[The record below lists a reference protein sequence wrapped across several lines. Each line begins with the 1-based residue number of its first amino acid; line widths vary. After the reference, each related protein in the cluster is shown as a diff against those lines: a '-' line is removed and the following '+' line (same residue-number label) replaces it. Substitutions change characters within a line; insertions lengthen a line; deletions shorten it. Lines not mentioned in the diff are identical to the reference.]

1 MKSLPNFLPKIAHSR
16 PHLTLAIVLGAVV
29 LPFLPGHWRWLSRVL
44 TAWDVTVWTYLA
56 TMGWMM
62 LRADQ
67 HDIKRAACRQDEK
80 GPVILA
86 TLSIAVMISL
96 AAIVSQLTTLKD
108 APHADLAMHYGFV
121 VLTLTGSWFMVGVM
135 FCSHYAHL
143 YYTHTGGEPAL
154 GFPDRHLKPNYWDF
168 LYFSFTISV
177 AVQTS
182 DVTVRCR
189 RLRKVV
195 LGQSVLCFFY
205 NLAIL
210 GLSINIAASLING

>member
-1 MKSLPNFLPKIAHSR
+1 MSLRLPLPAIIHSR
-16 PHLTLAIVLGAVV
+16 PHLSLAIVLGAAAYPLV
-29 LPFLPGHWRWLSRVL
+29 PGDWPW
-44 TAWDVTVWTYLA
+44 TARLLACWDVLAWTYLLM
-56 TMGWMM
+56 MGWMM
-62 LRADQ
+62 TQADH

-86 TLSIAVMISL
+86 VLSLAVLVSL
-96 AAIVSQLTTLKD
+96 AAIVSQLTAAK
-108 APHADLAMHYGFV
+108 APDSLVQRYALS
-121 VLTLTGSWFMVGVM
+121 VLTLIGSWFMVGVM

-143 YYTHTGGEPAL
+143 YYMEDSDNKPL
-154 GFPDRHLKPNYWDF
+154 GFPDSDVQPNYWDF
-168 LYFSFTISV
+168 LYFSFTICV

-182 DVTVRCR
+182 DVSVRNR
-189 RLRKVV
+189 RLRQVV

>member
-1 MKSLPNFLPKIAHSR
+1 MKLTLPGIIHSR
-16 PHLTLAIVLGAVV
+16 PHLSVAIVLGALTAPL
-29 LPFLPGHWRWLSRVL
+29 LPADWPWLSRLL

-56 TMGWMM
+56 TMAVMM
-62 LRADQ
+62 LRADH
-67 HDIKRAACRQDEK
+67 HDIRRAARKQDER

-86 TLSIAVMISL
+86 TLSLAVMISL
-96 AAIVSQLTTLKD
+96 AAIVSQLSQGG
-108 APHADLAMHYGFV
+108 AAVHYSFV
-121 VLTLTGSWFMVGVM
+121 VLTLVGSWFMVGTM

-143 YYTHTGGEPAL
+143 YYENETAEPPLA
-154 GFPDRHLKPNYWDF
+154 FPDRALQPNYWDF
-168 LYFSFTISV
+168 LYFSFTICV

-182 DVTVRCR
+182 DVEVRSR
-189 RLRKVV
+189 SLRKVV

>member
-1 MKSLPNFLPKIAHSR
+1 MNLRLPGIIHSR
-16 PHLTLAIVLGAVV
+16 PHLSTAILLGVAAYPLLPDAWPLLTRGLAC
-29 LPFLPGHWRWLSRVL
+29 
-44 TAWDVTVWTYLA
+44 WDILVWTYLA
-56 TMGWMM
+56 TMAWMM
-62 LRADQ
+62 VQADH
-67 HDIKRAACRQDEK
+67 HDIKRAACRQDER

-86 TLSIAVMISL
+86 VLSLAVMVSL
-96 AAIVSQLTTLKD
+96 AAIVSQLASGK
-108 APHADLAMHYGFV
+108 AGGDLVEHYALA
-121 VLTLTGSWFMVGVM
+121 VLTLIGSWFMVGVM

-143 YYTHTGGEPAL
+143 YYIDDSDDKPL
-154 GFPDRHLKPNYWDF
+154 GFPDSDLVPNYWDF

-189 RLRKVV
+189 SLRQVV

-210 GLSINIAASLING
+210 GLSINIAASLLNG

>member
-1 MKSLPNFLPKIAHSR
+1 
-16 PHLTLAIVLGAVV
+16 VLGTAAFPL
-29 LPFLPGHWRWLSRVL
+29 LPDGWPWMTRLL
-44 TAWDVTVWTYLA
+44 ACWDILVWTYLVL
-56 TMGWMM
+56 MGWMM
-62 LRADQ
+62 TQADH

-80 GPVILA
+80 GPVILGV
-86 TLSIAVMISL
+86 LSVAVLVSL
-96 AAIVSQLTTLKD
+96 AAIVSQLATTKGLPD
-108 APHADLAMHYGFV
+108 EALALRYGLG
-121 VLTLTGSWFMVGVM
+121 VLTLIGSWFMVGIM

-143 YYTHTGGEPAL
+143 YYIDDTDDKPL
-154 GFPDRHLKPNYWDF
+154 GFPDSEVQPNYWDF
-168 LYFSFTISV
+168 LYFSFTVCV

-182 DVTVRCR
+182 DVTVRNR

>member
-1 MKSLPNFLPKIAHSR
+1 MSIRLPLPRIIHSR
-16 PHLTLAIVLGAVV
+16 PHLSLAIALGAIAWPL
-29 LPFLPGHWRWLSRVL
+29 LPNGWAWLTRLLS
-44 TAWDVTVWTYLA
+44 AWDIAVWTYLA
-56 TMGWMM
+56 TMAWMM
-62 LRADQ
+62 VRADQ

-86 TLSIAVMISL
+86 VLSIAVLVSL
-96 AAIVSQLTTLKD
+96 VAIVSQLSLLKD
-108 APHADLAMHYGFV
+108 LKTEDLTIHYGFV
-121 VLTLTGSWFMVGVM
+121 VLTLTGSWFMVGTM

-143 YYTHTGGEPAL
+143 YYIDESDDKPL
-154 GFPDRHLKPNYWDF
+154 QFPDSKLVPNYWDF

-182 DVTVRCR
+182 DVSVHSRKM
-189 RLRKVV
+189 RKVV

>member
-1 MKSLPNFLPKIAHSR
+1 MQKNRLHLPSIIHSR
-16 PHLTLAIVLGAVV
+16 PHLSLALVLGVAAWF
-29 LPFLPGHWRWLSRVL
+29 FLPETSTWLSRLL
-44 TAWDVTVWTYLA
+44 TSWDVMVWSYLVMMA
-56 TMGWMM
+56 IMM
-62 LRADQ
+62 LRADH

-86 TLSIAVMISL
+86 ALSLAVMISL
-96 AAIVSQLTTLKD
+96 VAIVSQLTTLKNVP
-108 APHADLAMHYGFV
+108 AADLAMHYGFV
-121 VLTLTGSWFMVGVM
+121 VLTLTGSWFMVGIM

-143 YYTHTGGEPAL
+143 YYIDESGDKPL
-154 GFPDRHLKPNYWDF
+154 GFPDDKLPPNYWDF

-182 DVTVRCR
+182 DVSVRSR
-189 RLRKVV
+189 SLRKVV
-195 LGQSVLCFFY
+195 LGQSILCFFY

>member
-1 MKSLPNFLPKIAHSR
+1 MKLSLPLPGIIHSR
-16 PHLTLAIVLGAVV
+16 PHLSLAIALGAVV
-29 LPFLPGHWRWLSRVL
+29 GPLLPHDWPLVTRLL
-44 TAWDVTVWTYLA
+44 TAWNIGVWSYLA
-56 TMGWMM
+56 MMGWMM
-62 LRADQ
+62 IRADH

-86 TLSIAVMISL
+86 TLSVAVMISL
-96 AAIVSQLTTLKD
+96 AAIISQLSTLKEL
-108 APHADLAMHYGFV
+108 PPADMVYHYGFV
-121 VLTLTGSWFMVGVM
+121 VLTLTGSWFMVGTM

-143 YYTHTGGEPAL
+143 YYMEEGDEKPL
-154 GFPDRHLKPNYWDF
+154 QFPDRNLTPNYWDF

-182 DVTVRCR
+182 DVSVHSRGMR
-189 RLRKVV
+189 QAV

>member
-1 MKSLPNFLPKIAHSR
+1 MKLLPRIAHSR
-16 PHLTLAIVLGAVV
+16 PHLTFAIVLGAVV
-29 LPFLPGHWRWLSRVL
+29 LPLLPSHWRWLSRVL
-44 TAWDVTVWTYLA
+44 TAWDVTVWVYLA
-56 TMGWMM
+56 TMAWMM

-86 TLSIAVMISL
+86 TLSIAVLISL

-108 APHADLAMHYGFV
+108 MASGDRALHYGFV
-121 VLTLTGSWFMVGVM
+121 VLTLIGSWFMVGIM

-143 YYTHTGGEPAL
+143 YYIDGSGEPPL
-154 GFPDRHLKPNYWDF
+154 GFPDRNLRPNYWDF
-168 LYFSFTISV
+168 LYFSFTISM

-182 DVTVRCR
+182 DVSVRCR
-189 RLRKVV
+189 RMRKVV

>member
-1 MKSLPNFLPKIAHSR
+1 MSFRLPSIIHSR
-16 PHLTLAIVLGAVV
+16 PHLSTAIVLGVAAGAA
-29 LPFLPGHWRWLSRVL
+29 LPDAWPWLTRLLVG
-44 TAWDVTVWTYLA
+44 WDVLVWTYLA

-62 LRADQ
+62 LQADH

-86 TLSIAVMISL
+86 VLSLAVMLSL
-96 AAIVSQLTTLKD
+96 LAIVSQLANAK
-108 APHADLAMHYGFV
+108 ASSDLVEHYALA

-143 YYTHTGGEPAL
+143 YYIDDSDDKPL
-154 GFPDRHLKPNYWDF
+154 GFPDDDLVPNYWDF
-168 LYFSFTISV
+168 LYFSFTICV

-182 DVTVRCR
+182 DVSVRNR

-210 GLSINIAASLING
+210 GLSINIAASLLG